1 MPVLAMTSL
10 TVVPVLIPLIPPPA
24 SSTTGDTVAE
34 TASGEGSDTLL
45 NIENIT
51 GGSADD
57 QITANTDSN
66 TLKVVKQDNSLAVA
80 PMTISMA
87 AMEMTS
93 SIPVLAMTSL
103 TVVPALIPLISPL
116 RFPPP

>member
-10 TVVPVLIPLIPPPA
+10 TVVPVLIPLISPPLPPP
-24 SSTTGDTVAE
+24 SDLVAG

-57 QITANTDSN
+57 QITGNTDSK
-66 TLKVVKQDNSLAVA
+66 TLGGQGKDQLVGGGGNDNLDGGNGK
-80 PMTISMA
+80 TIY
-87 AMEMTS
+87 T
-93 SIPVLAMTSL
+93 PVMVT
-103 TVVPALIPLISPL
+103 T
-116 RFPPP
+116 